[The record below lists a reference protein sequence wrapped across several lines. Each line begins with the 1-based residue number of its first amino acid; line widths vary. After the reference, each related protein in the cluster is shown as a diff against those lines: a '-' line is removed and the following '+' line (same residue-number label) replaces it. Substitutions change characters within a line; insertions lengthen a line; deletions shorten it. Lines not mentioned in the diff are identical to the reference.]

1 MTPPLVAYADL
12 HVDPLVGALLE
23 LADAPDDEQLA
34 AEAAR
39 AAMADGRGVA
49 TAIAL
54 AVVGSEGP
62 FAAAARGGLPDDDPR
77 LLIAASELARLAE
90 LAHGDAARLLQR
102 HGLEGA
108 LAGTGLDDTARAAL
122 PPAAAAL
129 VERLAGQQGWD
140 GQASAL
146 AAFHAAEG
154 TGDLALHRV
163 LRWLDGALVGV
174 GTPDRISLDDLVTY
188 EEQREPLLDD
198 LRAFLDGAPANDALL
213 YGPPGTGKSAAV
225 RACADACADR
235 GVRLVQVERDQLDG
249 LEDALLEL
257 HDGPPTVLFLD
268 DLVVDDDDRLDRT
281 LRATLD
287 GGVTARPGNVI
298 VWATSNRLNLTHG
311 SWAERKDE
319 VDPEEMTGEKV
330 ALAARF
336 GRRIR
341 FPKQGKDEYLAICA
355 RLVRDRTGAVPDDL
369 EEQAMR
375 FAVQGHGISARTAV
389 QFANAWRPAGA

>member
-1 MTPPLVAYADL
+1 MTPLVAYADL
-12 HVDPLVGALLE
+12 HDDPLVGPLLE
-23 LADAPDDEQLA
+23 LADQPDSELLA
-34 AEAAR
+34 ADAAR
-39 AAMADGRGVA
+39 AALADGRGA
-49 TAIAL
+49 AAAIAL
-54 AVVGSEGP
+54 AVVGSAGP
-62 FAAAARGGLPDDDPR
+62 FAEAARTGIAAGDPR
-77 LLIAASELARLAE
+77 LAIAAAELVRLAA
-90 LAHGDAARLLQR
+90 LAHGDAARLLRR
-102 HGLEGA
+102 HALDGA
-108 LAGTGLDDTARAAL
+108 LAGDGLPRATRDAM
-122 PPAAAAL
+122 PPAAVAL
-129 VERLAGQQGWD
+129 VDALAGEAGWGERAAD
-140 GQASAL
+140 L

-154 TGDLALHRV
+154 TGELALHRV
-163 LRWLDGALVGV
+163 LRWLDGELVGV
-174 GTPDRISLDDLVTY
+174 GAPDRIALDGLVGY
-188 EEQREPLLDD
+188 EEQRAPLLDD

-213 YGPPGTGKSAAV
+213 YGPPGTGKSVAV
-225 RACADACADR
+225 RACADAYADR
-235 GVRLVQVERDQLDG
+235 GVRLVQVERDQLDDV
-249 LEDALLEL
+249 EDALLAL
-257 HDGPPTVLFLD
+257 RDGPRAVLFLD

-287 GGVTARPGNVI
+287 GGVAERPGNVI

-369 EEQAMR
+369 EAQAMR

-389 QFANAWRPAGA
+389 QFANAWR